1 MMTQKKSNIRWTI
14 VGLML
19 GLLLASLDQT
29 IVSTAM
35 PTIVGEFGG
44 LDKFVW
50 VFSAYLIAN
59 VISMPIFGKL
69 SDMYGRKKFFLLGLI
84 VFMIG
89 SALCGT
95 STNMLQL
102 IIYRVIQG
110 IGGGALL
117 PITFTIVFDLFPPEK
132 RGKMQGLFG
141 AVFGISSV
149 LGPLAGAYFTDHVN
163 WKWIFYIN
171 LPLGVISFLLIT
183 VFYHATLPNNPNQ
196 KIDWFGT
203 ITFAASVLCLMFG
216 LELGGKEFAWNSLQS
231 CSLFGG
237 FAVLLALFLWIE
249 TKVSSPIVPL
259 HLFRNKLFTSSMGA
273 SLFYGALL
281 MSAASYI
288 PLFIQGVYEG
298 SATSAGQVLTP
309 MMLGVVASSAF
320 GGRLIGKTSY
330 RNILLVSCALL
341 LIATSLLSTLSYF
354 SPEWIKSM
362 YTLFGAAAP
371 QLTPRWMVVV
381 YMIFMGLGIGMSFPV
396 TSMSSLHNVGPQLRG
411 TVTSLVSFFRS
422 IGSAIGVTVLGSV
435 QSAALKTRLTE
446 LLPNSGMSQNPM
458 DPRALLQPEVRA
470 HIPPQ
475 VLEKMTV
482 GLADSIGFV
491 FLCALLMA
499 AAVLIFVLLMG
510 KAKMEIP
517 AHAKQKA

>member
-1 MMTQKKSNIRWTI
+1 MVNKKSNVRLTI

-59 VISMPIFGKL
+59 VVSMPIFGKL
-69 SDMYGRKKFFLLGLI
+69 SDMYGRKKFFLLGLV
-84 VFMIG
+84 VFMVG

-95 STNMLQL
+95 STSMFEL
-102 IIYRVIQG
+102 IVYRAIQG

-149 LGPLAGAYFTDHVN
+149 LGPLAGAYFTDYVN
-163 WKWIFYIN
+163 WKWIFFIN
-171 LPLGVISFLLIT
+171 LPLGVVSFLLIT
-183 VFYHATLPNNPNQ
+183 LFYHASLPNNPNQ
-196 KIDWFGT
+196 KIDWWGT

-231 CSLFGG
+231 YSLFSG
-237 FAVLLALFLWIE
+237 FVVLLALFLWIE
-249 TKVSSPIVPL
+249 TKVSDPVVPL
-259 HLFRNKLFTSSMGA
+259 KLFRNKLFTASMGA
-273 SLFYGALL
+273 SLFYGAIL

-288 PLFIQGVYEG
+288 PLFIQGVYQG
-298 SATSAGQVLTP
+298 SASSAGQVLTP
-309 MMLGVVASSAF
+309 MMLGVVVSSVF
-320 GGRLIGKTSY
+320 GGRFISKLPY

-341 LIATSLLSTLSYF
+341 LVATSLLSTLSYY
-354 SPEWIKSM
+354 SPEWVQSLYGI
-362 YTLFGAAAP
+362 FGGTAP
-371 QLTPRWMVVV
+371 QLTPRSLVIV
-381 YMIFMGLGIGMSFPV
+381 YMILMGLGIGASFPV
-396 TSMSSLHNVGPQLRG
+396 VSMSSLHNVGFEFRG
-411 TVTSLVSFFRS
+411 TVTSMVSFFRS
-422 IGSAIGVTVLGSV
+422 IGSAIGVTVLGTV
-435 QSAALKTRLTE
+435 QTSALTSRLTE
-446 LLPNSGMSQNPM
+446 LLPGSNMTQI

-470 HIPPQ
+470 KIPPQ
-475 VLEKMTV
+475 VLEKLTV
-482 GLADSIGFV
+482 GLADSISIV
-491 FLCALLMA
+491 FQCTLIMAVAAL
-499 AAVLIFVLLMG
+499 ICILLMG

-517 AHAKQKA
+517 AHTKQKA

>member
-1 MMTQKKSNIRWTI
+1 MPQKKSNVRLTI

-59 VISMPIFGKL
+59 VVSMPIFGKL
-69 SDMYGRKKFFLLGLI
+69 SDMYGRKKFFLLGLV

-95 STNMLQL
+95 STSMFQL
-102 IIYRVIQG
+102 IIYRAIQG

-149 LGPLAGAYFTDHVN
+149 LGPLAGAYFTDYVN

-171 LPLGVISFLLIT
+171 LPLGVVSLLLIT
-183 VFYHATLPNNPNQ
+183 FFYHAARPNNPNQ
-196 KIDWFGT
+196 KIDWLGT
-203 ITFAASVLCLMFG
+203 ATFAASVLCLMFG
-216 LELGGKEFAWNSLQS
+216 LELGGKEFAWNSVQS
-231 CSLFGG
+231 YSLFTG
-237 FAVLLALFLWIE
+237 FVVLLALFLWIE
-249 TKVSSPIVPL
+249 TKASDPVVPL
-259 HLFRNKLFTSSMGA
+259 KLFSNRLFTASMGA
-273 SLFYGALL
+273 SLFYGAIL

-288 PLFIQGVYEG
+288 PLFIQGVYQG
-298 SATSAGQVLTP
+298 SASSAGQVLTP
-309 MMLGVVASSAF
+309 MMLGVVVSSVF
-320 GGRLIGKTSY
+320 GGRFISKTPY
-330 RNILLVSCALL
+330 RNILLLSCALL
-341 LIATSLLSTLSYF
+341 LIATSLLSTLSFY
-354 SPEWIKSM
+354 SPEWVKSLYSM
-362 YTLFGAAAP
+362 FGAVAP
-371 QLTPRWMVVV
+371 ELTPRGLVITYMVL
-381 YMIFMGLGIGMSFPV
+381 MGLGIGVSFPV
-396 TSMSSLHNVGPQLRG
+396 VSISSLHNVGFEQRG
-411 TVTSLVSFFRS
+411 TVTSMVSFFRS

-435 QSAALKTRLTE
+435 QTSALNSRLSE
-446 LLPNSGMSQNPM
+446 LLPGSGMAAI

-470 HIPPQ
+470 SIPPQ
-475 VLEKMTV
+475 VLEKLTI
-482 GLADSIGFV
+482 GLADSIAFV
-491 FLCALLMA
+491 FLCTLLMA
-499 AAVLIFVLLMG
+499 VATLICVLLMG
-510 KAKMEIP
+510 KARMEIP
-517 AHAKQKA
+517 AHTKQKA

>member
-1 MMTQKKSNIRWTI
+1 MTEKKSNVRWTI

-19 GLLLASLDQT
+19 GLLLAALDQT

-35 PTIVGEFGG
+35 PTIVGELGG
-44 LDKFVW
+44 LEKFVW

-59 VISMPIFGKL
+59 VVSMPIFGKL
-69 SDMYGRKKFFLLGLI
+69 SDMYGRKLFFLLGLA

-95 STNMLQL
+95 SENMIQL

-110 IGGGALL
+110 IGGGALM

-149 LGPLAGAYFTDHVN
+149 LGPLAGAYFTDNIN

-183 VFYHATLPNNPNQ
+183 LFYRPSLAKNPNQ
-196 KIDWFGT
+196 KIDWMGT
-203 ITFAASVLCLMFG
+203 ITFAASILCLMFA
-216 LELGGKEFAWNSLQS
+216 LELGGKEFAWNSIES
-231 CSLFGG
+231 YSLFAG
-237 FAVLLALFLWIE
+237 FAVLLALFLWVE
-249 TKVSSPIVPL
+249 TKAVSPVVPL
-259 HLFRNKLFTSSMGA
+259 GLFRNKLFTASMGVC
-273 SLFYGALL
+273 LFYGALM

-309 MMLGVVASSAF
+309 MMLGVVVSSMF
-320 GGRLIGKTSY
+320 GGKLIGSTSY
-330 RNILLVSCALL
+330 RNILLISSALL
-341 LIATSLLSTLSYF
+341 LIATSLLGTLSYN
-354 SPEWIKSM
+354 SPEWMRELYSM
-362 YTLFGAAAP
+362 FGAAAP
-371 QLTPRWMVVV
+371 DLTPRWFVVV
-381 YMIFMGLGIGMSFPV
+381 YMIFLGLGIGMSFPV
-396 TSMSSLHNVGPQLRG
+396 TSMSSLHNVSAQYRG
-411 TVTSLVSFFRS
+411 IITSLVSFFRS

-435 QSAALKTRLTE
+435 QAAALKTRMSE
-446 LLPNSGMSQNPM
+446 LLPSSGMAENPI
-458 DPRALLQPEVRA
+458 DARALLQPQVRA
-470 HIPPQ
+470 GMPPQ
-475 VLEKMTV
+475 VLEKLTL

-491 FLCALLMA
+491 FQCTIFIAILGLL
-499 AAVLIFVLLMG
+499 FVLLMG
-510 KAKMEIP
+510 KAKLEIP
-517 AHAKQKA
+517 AHVKQKA